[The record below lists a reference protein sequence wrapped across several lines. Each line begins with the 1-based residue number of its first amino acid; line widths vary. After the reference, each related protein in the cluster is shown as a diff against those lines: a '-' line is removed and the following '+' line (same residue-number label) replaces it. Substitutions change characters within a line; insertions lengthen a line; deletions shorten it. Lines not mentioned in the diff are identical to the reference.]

1 MTDRRQFLRHGSWLA
16 ATALLSSACQDD
28 WQPVDQPTSKGP
40 QRALLE
46 AMVDTFVPRD
56 QDPGAVEA
64 GVPDNLLET
73 FADNHRLAA
82 HGEALMARLD
92 AIAREQYGMP
102 FAVLDI
108 DRREKILNQ
117 VYRSRDAINRAAR
130 DAVLWMRVEIL
141 SAFYLTPVG
150 QAVLGYHPPYPRG
163 YPDYAKA
170 PEQA

>member
-1 MTDRRQFLRHGSWLA
+1 VLA
-16 ATALLSSACQDD
+16 ATALITSGCQDE
-28 WQPVDQPTSKGP
+28 QPTAVSPKASEP

-64 GVPDNLLET
+64 GVPDILLET
-73 FADNHRLAA
+73 FADNRRLAV
-82 HGEALMARLD
+82 HGEALMKRLE
-92 AIAREQYGMP
+92 AIAREQEGKP
-102 FAVLDI
+102 FALLGI
-108 DRREKILNQ
+108 DAREQILNKI
-117 VYRSRDAINRAAR
+117 YRSRDEVNRAAR

-163 YPDYAKA
+163 YPEYAA
-170 PEQA
+170 PPGQA